1 MKSIAISNNKG
12 GVGKTTTAGHLAF
25 LLSLKSKTC
34 LIDCDSQGS
43 ASDWYLTEDFKY
55 ELADVLSGSVSPAE
69 ALVKLQDN
77 FFMLPTRPGGN
88 LRTYGETKINDEPF
102 IFDDLKESLRGL
114 DFDYIIF
121 DLSPALGKIERA
133 VLTAADEVITPIT
146 PEYFSVRGIRNFII
160 ELEKMKKNLRINI
173 KHNKIVCN
181 NVNLSI
187 KMHKDTLEGLQDV
200 NYSVYVI
207 PQDAEIRKAQE
218 SNQAIFD
225 YNPQARSI
233 EYYNILAGAY

>member
-12 GVGKTTTAGHLAF
+12 GVGKTTTAGHLAY
-25 LLSLKSKTC
+25 LLSLKGKTC

-43 ASDWYLTEDFKY
+43 ASDWYLTEDFKN
-55 ELADVLSGSVSPAE
+55 ELADVLSGSVSPGE
-69 ALVKLQDN
+69 ALAKLQDN
-77 FFMLPTRPGGN
+77 FFMLPTRANGN
-88 LRTYGETKINDEPF
+88 LRTYGETRINEEPF
-102 IFDDLKESLRGL
+102 IFDDLKESLKGL
-114 DFDYIIF
+114 GFKHIIF

-146 PEYFSVRGIRNFII
+146 PEYFSVQGIKNFII
-160 ELEKMKKNLRINI
+160 ELERMKRNLRLEIQ
-173 KHNKIVCN
+173 HEKIVCN

-187 KMHKDTLEGLQDV
+187 TMHRDTLEGLRDV
-200 NYSVYVI
+200 EFSVYVI

-233 EYYNILAGAY
+233 EYYNLLAGAY

>member
-12 GVGKTTTAGHLAF
+12 GVGKTTTAGSLAY
-25 LLSLKSKTC
+25 LLSFKGRTC

-43 ASDWYLTEDFKY
+43 ATEWLLTDDYKH
-55 ELADVLSGSVSPAE
+55 ELADVLSGAISPAE
-69 ALVKLQDN
+69 ALIKVRDG
-77 FFMLPTRPGGN
+77 FYMLPTRPGGN

-173 KHNKIVCN
+173 QHNKIVCN

-187 KMHKDTLEGLQDV
+187 TMHKDTLEGLQGID
-200 NYSVYVI
+200 YSVYVI